1 MSDNGDKQGSAFG
14 RFLSGMVRERAW
26 VWLVLAAPMVM
37 MLTFFTLMA
46 MEGGDRVDRPAPVRV
61 SGEADIGGP
70 FTLVNHLGETVTDED
85 FRGKA
90 MLIYF
95 GFTYCPDVC
104 PFSLQI
110 MDLALDRLTE
120 EERSHFQPMLISI
133 DPERDTVE
141 QMAQYV
147 ASPAFPDNLVGLT
160 GTEEQVAAAAGEYR
174 VAYRRSGEGDDYL
187 MDHSSIIYFMD
198 FEGKFYNIFAHGTD
212 PETVAQG
219 LKDFLEEEGAS

>member
-1 MSDNGDKQGSAFG
+1 MSENGDKQGSAIG
-14 RFLSGMVRERAW
+14 RFLRGMARERAW

-46 MEGGDRVDRPAPVRV
+46 MESGDTVNRPAPVRV

-104 PFSLQI
+104 PFSMQI
-110 MDLALDRLTE
+110 MDLALERLSE
-120 EERSHFQPMLISI
+120 EERAHFQPILISI

-147 ASPAFPDNLVGLT
+147 SSPAFPDNLIGLT
-160 GTEEQVAAAAGEYR
+160 GTQEQVAAAAAEYR

-212 PETVAQG
+212 PETVARG
-219 LKDFLEEEGAS
+219 LQDFLEEEGAS